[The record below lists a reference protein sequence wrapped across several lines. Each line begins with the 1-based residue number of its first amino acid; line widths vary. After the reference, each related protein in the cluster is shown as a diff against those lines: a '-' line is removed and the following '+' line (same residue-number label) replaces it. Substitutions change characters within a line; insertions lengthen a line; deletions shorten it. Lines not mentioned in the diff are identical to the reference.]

1 MASNADSEI
10 DIVIGKCVEEI
21 WYKYDDDHSGYL
33 DKQETKLFVQDT
45 LADMSNDNGFNDD
58 EFEK

>member
-1 MASNADSEI
+1 MSSNADSEI

-45 LADMSNDNGFNDD
+45 LADMSNDKGFNDD
-58 EFEK
+58 EFER

>member
-1 MASNADSEI
+1 M
-10 DIVIGKCVEEI
+10 EEI

-33 DKQETKLFVQDT
+33 DKEETKLFVQDT
-45 LADMSNDNGFNDD
+45 LADMSNEKGFNDD